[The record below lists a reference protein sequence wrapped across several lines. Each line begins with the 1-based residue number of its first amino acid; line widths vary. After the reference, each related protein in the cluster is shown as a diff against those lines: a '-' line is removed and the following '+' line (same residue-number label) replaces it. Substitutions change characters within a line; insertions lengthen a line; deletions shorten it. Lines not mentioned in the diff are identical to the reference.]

1 MRTGERRCPACAGVE
16 TLPRGAKNGVPLAEC
31 RACATLY
38 AASSPAAA
46 GFDYD
51 GYYDEANL
59 SVPDFVG
66 ARLDEIFASFA
77 PYRRTNRLLDI
88 GCGAG
93 SLLEAARR
101 AGWEAH
107 GTEVSRPA
115 VEHARRA
122 GFEVF
127 CGDLSAA
134 PFPEGH
140 FDVVTAS
147 EILEHLPDPRVL
159 LAEVARVLRPGGHAV
174 VSIPNTLNIEE
185 RFKWLL
191 YGYTSHFKPL
201 SREYLAALGE
211 EYAGAEEIALHIN
224 PLAYPQ
230 LRYILEKNGL
240 RVLGLHRD
248 KPKKNAWAFLPF
260 VALIRLLN
268 RLQPEKK
275 RRARWSD
282 ELQSDEVLLGGNT
295 LVVHA
300 SKG

>member
-1 MRTGERRCPACAGVE
+1 VRTGERRCPACAGVE

-147 EILEHLPDPRVL
+147 EILEHLDDPRAML
-159 LAEVARVLRPGGHAV
+159 REVARVLRPGGLFWATTPHGRGISA
-174 VSIPNTLNIEE
+174 
-185 RFKWLL
+185 K
-191 YGYTSHFKPL
+191 
-201 SREYLAALGE
+201 
-211 EYAGAEEIALHIN
+211 
-224 PLAYPQ
+224 
-230 LRYILEKNGL
+230 
-240 RVLGLHRD
+240 VLGLNWSIVVPPDHLHLFSLKGVR
-248 KPKKNAWAFLPF
+248 
-260 VALIRLLN
+260 RLLEAAGFRSVKVVAHAVN
-268 RLQPEKK
+268 PYELLDGVRN
-275 RRARWSD
+275 RARR
-282 ELQSDEVLLGGNT
+282 EEVGTEQLNKERIQSSYQLNEMLTSSPSRQAIRSLANGVLGLARLGDD
-295 LVVHA
+295 LKIRAV
-300 SKG
+300 K